1 MVEVYK
7 TNVENPKQAKFVLKH
22 LYKIFPDYDINFDL
36 EDCDNIL
43 RVESL
48 LNKIEV
54 LQVIA
59 VLNNLGFTAAVLE
72 DSPKPLK
79 ESIKQFTNY

>member
-1 MVEVYK
+1 MIEVYR

-22 LYKIFPDYDINFDL
+22 LCKIFPDYDINFDL

-48 LNKIEV
+48 SGTIEV
-54 LQVIA
+54 FQVITL
-59 VLNNLGFTAAVLE
+59 LNNLGFTAAVLE
-72 DSPKPLK
+72 DSPKSLK
-79 ESIKQFTNY
+79 ESIKQCTNF